1 MYRYL
6 NHMANHY
13 SINID
18 KTGDVYSITS
28 IFRGPTTLASG
39 GTEVVAIRANPNDTS
54 TIANKDFKKVMAG
67 VLSILQNDKS
77 VIGA

>member
-13 SINID
+13 SINLD

-28 IFRGPTTLASG
+28 IFRSPTTLASG
-39 GTEVVAIRANPNDTS
+39 GTSVVSLRANPNDTS
-54 TIANKDFKKVMAG
+54 TISDKDFKKVMAG
-67 VLSILQNDKS
+67 VLSIIQNEKS
-77 VIGA
+77 VVGA